1 MDSVALLVTL
11 GLTFTLA
18 VLSSRQL
25 LGGVLYMMARNAGT
39 QPLAVAAQTPAS
51 ASDARVQS

>member
-18 VLSSRQL
+18 VVSSRQL
-25 LGGVLYMMARNAGT
+25 LGGVLYIMAKNAGT
-39 QPLAVAAQTPAS
+39 TTAAPVHATDNAPRS
-51 ASDARVQS
+51 